1 MYRVAVTVGNGTA
14 GRGGK
19 RRGTQHLTPAGV
31 RILETASR
39 LFYEQ
44 GIRAVGVEA
53 IAEEAGVTKK
63 TIYDR
68 FGSKEQLIV
77 AYLRARD
84 GLWRSTLVKH
94 VNGHDGPPEQ
104 KILATFDALRSWMR
118 ERNSRGCAF
127 INAAVELPED
137 HPGRKV
143 AREQKTWL
151 LTYLEDLA
159 RQARAA
165 DPAALAAQ
173 VLILHEGAC
182 VADSMHSVDQAVDRA
197 AHMAAVLVDT
207 SLAGELAR
215 S

>member
-1 MYRVAVTVGNGTA
+1 MS
-14 GRGGK
+14 
-19 RRGTQHLTPAGV
+19 HLTPAGV
-31 RILETASR
+31 KVLETASR

-63 TIYDR
+63 TLYDC
-68 FGSKEQLIV
+68 FGSKEDLIV

-94 VNGHDGPPEQ
+94 VNGHDAPPGQ
-104 KILATFDALRSWMR
+104 KILATFSALRDWMR

-127 INAAVELPED
+127 INASVELPED
-137 HPGRKV
+137 HPGREV
-143 AREQKTWL
+143 ARDQKAWL
-151 LTYLEDLA
+151 FAYLEDLA
-159 RQARAA
+159 AQARAQ

-182 VADSMHSVDQAVDRA
+182 IADSMRSVDHAVDRA
-197 AHMAAVLVDT
+197 EQVAAVLIERA
-207 SLAGELAR
+207 LAE
-215 S
+215 